1 MVFVKSAITGIIVVV
16 GGLLLWFL
24 VIIGIGR
31 ARFHNAIAIDSR
43 TFAGLYFW
51 IVCLL
56 LFVVGFALRFFQLQ
70 SRLSK

>member
-1 MVFVKSAITGIIVVV
+1 MVFVKSAITGIIVVM
-16 GGLLLWFL
+16 GGLLLWLL
-24 VIIGIGR
+24 VIVGIGR
-31 ARFHNAIAIDSR
+31 AWFHNAIAIDSG

-51 IVCLL
+51 VVCLL